1 MLMAFLTKEEIIRS
15 LPLFRNLPQNAVKI
29 IAETVQEMK
38 LSEKRVFIEQGNNS
52 DEIFFITKGSVRVY
66 RLTEEGEEVTL
77 AICGPGEIL
86 GEMAFL
92 DEQPRSASV
101 ETMQPTDA
109 FVLNRISFKQ
119 ILLNHPDI
127 ALSLLKVLSA
137 RLRKTGEQM
146 EDLFSKNLEERTWK
160 ALKTLSGYFP
170 ENEITLS
177 HEELAEIIGATRARV
192 TEVLDQLSS
201 SGKISLSHRKIHIN

>member
-1 MLMAFLTKEEIIRS
+1 MTSLTKEEIISS

-29 IAETVQEMK
+29 IAETVREIK
-38 LSEKRVFIEQGNNS
+38 LPEKRVFIEQGNNS
-52 DEIFFITKGSVRVY
+52 GEIFFITKGSVRVY

-101 ETMQPTDA
+101 ETMQPTDV

-146 EDLFSKNLEERTWK
+146 KDLFSKNLEERTWK

-170 ENEITLS
+170 GSGITLS

-192 TEVLDQLSS
+192 TEMLDKLQKE
-201 SGKISLSHRKIHIN
+201 GKIILSHRKIRIK